1 MEIMTAGPFT
11 GLLRDVLWAYKEDRI
26 RSLAGPLGS
35 LIAHGIGAVLAHRAS
50 EQFHVCDG
58 RLLPAVS
65 LVGIPMSTRAR
76 WNRGDDLVER
86 LVDAALRHTRGSGMD
101 LHRVRAL
108 EYVHTPRDQRSLGAQ
123 DRWRNVAQSLQVRRR
138 PGAPVIVIDDVVTT
152 GATVTEAVRALRS
165 SGAEVLGVVAVAR
178 TGMRP

>member
-1 MEIMTAGPFT
+1 MTAGPFT

-26 RSLAGPLGS
+26 RSLAVPLGA
-35 LIAHGIGAVLAHRAS
+35 LIASGIGAVLAHRGSPQAAV
-50 EQFHVCDG
+50 HGG
-58 RLLPAVS
+58 RRVPAVS

-76 WNRGDDLVER
+76 WNRGDDLVGR
-86 LVDAALRHTRGSGMD
+86 LVDAAMRHPRGSGPV

-138 PGAPVIVIDDVVTT
+138 PAAPVIVIDDVVTT
-152 GATVTEAVRALRS
+152 GATVTEAVRALRL
-165 SGAEVLGVVAVAR
+165 SGAQVLGVVAVAR
-178 TGMRP
+178 TGMHT